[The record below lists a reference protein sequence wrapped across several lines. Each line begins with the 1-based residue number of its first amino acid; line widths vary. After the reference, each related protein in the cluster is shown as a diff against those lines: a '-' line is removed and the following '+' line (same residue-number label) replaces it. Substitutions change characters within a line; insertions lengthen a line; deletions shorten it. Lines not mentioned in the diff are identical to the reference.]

1 MHRSSVL
8 AMILVSLAA
17 VGLAQA
23 QSAAPSHDPRP
34 GSAQLTRALAQ
45 FNAPTFRAHLAFLA
59 DDRLEGRGTGARG
72 HEIAALYV
80 AAQFETYGL
89 EPAGEKDS
97 YFQRVPLKEIT
108 VVPEQCELV
117 LVRKGAEQT
126 LKWGDDFLMRG
137 HELSLDARVDAPVI
151 FVGYGVTAPNQSY
164 DDYGTTDVKG
174 KIVAY
179 LSGAPARF
187 PSEQRAHFG
196 SGREKARNAVA
207 HGAVGVISLNTP
219 EWSKSLPWDRV
230 IIGYSF
236 PAMRWIGPDGMPND
250 AFPQLRATAAL
261 SLPATRSFFEGAPKS
276 WDEVW
281 AAAQAGQPQAFE
293 MPFTARLHNVSRHR
307 EITSPNVVAVLPGSD
322 PKLKHEYVVYTAHT
336 DHLGIGKPIDGDSI
350 YNGALDNGSG
360 TAALLEIAQVYSRL
374 PKAPARSIL
383 FLAVTAEEKGLLG
396 SDYYAHFPTVP
407 REAMVADVNMDVA
420 APAYD
425 FADVVPLG
433 AEHSSLMGVVR
444 REAARFGLKT
454 SPDPMP
460 EQIFFIRSDQYSFVR
475 QGIPSVFTGAGF
487 RAVDPGIDGRK
498 LVEHWIAKY
507 YHSPFDDMNQPLDF
521 KPAVKLM
528 KLNFAIGYD
537 VANAAHRPTWN
548 SGDFFGDLFAKGRA
562 QAMP

>member
-1 MHRSSVL
+1 MYHAPWFAMVL
-8 AMILVSLAA
+8 LSLAA
-17 VGLAQA
+17 GGLAPA
-23 QSAAPSHDPRP
+23 QSGAPSQSPRP
-34 GSAQLTRALAQ
+34 GSGQLTRALAQ
-45 FNAPTFRAHLAFLA
+45 FNAPTFRAHMAFLA
-59 DDRLEGRGTGARG
+59 DDRLEGRGTGAPG

-89 EPAGEKDS
+89 KPAGEKDS

-117 LVRKGAEQT
+117 LVRKGTEQT

-137 HELSLDARVDAPVI
+137 HELSPDARVEAPVV

-164 DDYGTTDVKG
+164 DDYGTTDVQG

-196 SGREKARNAVA
+196 SGREKARNAAA
-207 HGAVGVISLNTP
+207 HGAVGIISLNTP
-219 EWSKSLPWDRV
+219 EWSRSLPWDRV
-230 IIGYSF
+230 IIGYGF

-250 AFPQLRATAAL
+250 AFPQLRATAVL

-281 AAAQAGQPQAFE
+281 SAAQAGQPQAFE

-307 EITSPNVVAVLPGSD
+307 EISSPNVAAVLPGSD
-322 PKLKHEYVVYTAHT
+322 PKLKNEYVVYTAHT

-360 TAALLEIAQVYSRL
+360 TAALLEIAQVFSRL

-396 SDYYAHFPTVP
+396 SDYFAHFPTVP

-420 APAYD
+420 APGYD

-444 REAARFGLKT
+444 REAARLGVKT

-460 EQIFFIRSDQYSFVR
+460 EQVFFIRSDQYSFVR
-475 QGIPSVFTGAGF
+475 QGIPAVFAGAGVQ
-487 RAVDPGIDGRK
+487 AVDPGIDGRK
-498 LVEHWIAKY
+498 VVEHWIAKY

-521 KPAVKLM
+521 KAAVKLM